1 MTYNIDHKLPLYL
14 SVNASQCGVGV
25 FLYQLKIYDKNPEGE
40 KQMFD
45 DLGYVPE
52 KNMADFLL
60 PGVSPGCNTP
70 QVTDFLQ
77 DKEIANEYDVCKTL
91 NTDKTMTEKIPMQK
105 NKVVHVRPI
114 SWYSKTFTQGQVINY
129 IAMEKEFLALLQT
142 VMNFCD
148 YIESVPVTYVLSDS
162 QPVLWAL
169 KHSGESLKLARHLMK
184 LFELNINIV
193 CVHVAGHRNSV
204 ADFLS
209 RIYSVEDGKGR
220 EKSELGMKT
229 AQHVDPTFPPLATVS
244 PDQIKQ
250 AFRENSVQP
259 CKAPELCHLNVNSHL
274 Y

>member
-1 MTYNIDHKLPLYL
+1 
-14 SVNASQCGVGV
+14 
-25 FLYQLKIYDKNPEGE
+25 
-40 KQMFD
+40 MFD

-60 PGVSPGCNTP
+60 PGVSPGRNTP

-77 DKEIANEYDVCKTL
+77 NKEIANEYNVCKTL
-91 NTDKTMTEKIPMQK
+91 NTDKNMTEKIAMLK